1 MLKKESKK
9 HVNLKQSQ
17 GHQTSDDNVDQ
28 KQDYNHAKFER
39 SCSYGVQE
47 KASIKGFFFQMR
59 KCVNYS
65 REHVRKKK

>member
-28 KQDYNHAKFER
+28 KQDYDHAKFER
-39 SCSYGVQE
+39 SCSNGVQE
-47 KASIKGFFFQMR
+47 KASIQVVFF
-59 KCVNYS
+59 K
-65 REHVRKKK
+65 